1 LGIVRFSREQ
11 IKEYLMTT
19 LAITPASG
27 SITAARTV
35 CRVDVTE
42 APLNDDTA
50 YDGTEGGSP
59 GTPAQYPASPE
70 IRYYIAFLESA
81 TEYGRSYVFAP
92 NGGKHTFNN
101 YIFPHAGSWTVNLN
115 KVSDDSTEATL
126 AVTVA

>member
-1 LGIVRFSREQ
+1 VVGRFSREQ
-11 IKEYLMTT
+11 IEEYLMTT

-27 SITAARTV
+27 SITGARTV
-35 CRVDVTE
+35 CRVDVTD
-42 APLNDDTA
+42 APLNDDTN

-70 IRYYIAFLESA
+70 IRYYIAFLDGDDVEQ
-81 TEYGRSYVFAP
+81 GRSYVFAP

-101 YIFPHAGSWTVNLN
+101 YIFPYAGSWTVNLN

-126 AVTVA
+126 AVTVS